1 MVKHFVL
8 IFITLAVSEAIN
20 HSRQAGH
27 GFELYD
33 GREPVTGRFQR
44 PARFQSEVLS
54 FSKHVNDI
62 TYLLSLISSI
72 HN

>member
-1 MVKHFVL
+1 MVKHFAL

-20 HSRQAGH
+20 HSRQVEH

-33 GREPVTGRFQR
+33 GREPVTGFQR
-44 PARFQSEVLS
+44 PTRFQSEVLS
-54 FSKHVNDI
+54 FSKHVNNI
-62 TYLLSLISSI
+62 TYLLSLISRI